1 MFLHHI
7 TSAIKNIDN
16 NFSFDC
22 KTFILGSVG
31 NQSEKYNVL
40 CLEIKRFI
48 YNCRRKMVTLTI
60 HGLRSICK
68 IASAVIQNRH
78 LANSYKSSWE
88 LVESLCNTNLPS

>member
-1 MFLHHI
+1 MFFLLNRSRDSRPFILELQCHTNVLHHI

-48 YNCRRKMVTLTI
+48 YNCRCRIVTPTI
-60 HGLRSICK
+60 HGL
-68 IASAVIQNRH
+68 
-78 LANSYKSSWE
+78 
-88 LVESLCNTNLPS
+88 